1 MKPQSSQKQ
10 LGVQTMACIVGLNSR
25 EIRLGPRNRVR
36 GSSGDNLED
45 LGVLRLSSDFTVTGD
60 MPKFSPEQER

>member
-1 MKPQSSQKQ
+1 
-10 LGVQTMACIVGLNSR
+10 MACILGLDSR
-25 EIRLGPRNRVR
+25 EIRLGPRNRVG
-36 GSSGDNLED
+36 GSSGGNLED